1 MRRYAYLLASIAA
14 LAVLIFILSND
25 PGTSAPLS
33 GDQLQSRVEREL
45 AALDE
50 AAEYIGRR
58 GTGHLWLAQKDYLFL
73 FADGQL
79 AAWSTN
85 SFVADVSWIGESGQ
99 CKFIKS
105 LRGDFLAKT
114 YFLPEGEV
122 LVGVIPLVQRFRITN
137 SYLSPEWNAD
147 VFGTGQPM
155 LSQDSETSA
164 IPVAVG
170 GVVLF
175 HANFE
180 GTRAV
185 RGDLSFWIS
194 LVVILLFLILLILQM
209 QYFHRQKKYS
219 HSLLMLV
226 ASLGLLRIVMIS
238 FGFPAR
244 WVATPVFDS
253 TAFASSFF
261 NPTIGDLFLNSV
273 YVLVICLYL
282 FYSFNHMA
290 LAKAILRS
298 IGPTRQLASVLS
310 LSLAMF
316 GFLYPFLFYETIFHN
331 SSISLDWTHSLSVDS
346 VRILAFVSVLI
357 GSVSS
362 FLFCHVWISVSV
374 RSKGGLVRFIAA
386 TLIPAALIFF
396 VYYWS
401 QDHQYV
407 ITLITGSTYIIVLTI
422 TGWYRG
428 LMRFSTVTYLYLLL
442 AVTCLS
448 LQGSFAIRRFTE
460 ERASNTQYRFG
471 QNFLVERD
479 VLGEY
484 LLQQAS
490 TAISRDQFVQSIL
503 ASPFG
508 SRSSVRSKVKQAYL
522 NSYFDRYDAEVHLFG
537 PSGEPLDN
545 LSRPEFA
552 DFAFEDQ
559 DQANLTGYRG
569 IYFVDRPDQSY
580 AKQYVAIVP
589 VLRQG
594 RPLGFM
600 ALVLSLKKIVPQSV
614 FPELLV
620 DNRFADAFRTDQ
632 YSYAIF
638 QGNEVVSS
646 FGTFNYEEDFD
657 ATWLAGEAGVAG
669 RVVGDKRHV
678 IVEGEGN
685 RRAVVTADVYRDF
698 YLLSN
703 VAFWILLGIA
713 IVATALV
720 LDALVQIR
728 GFRLNYATRIQLL
741 VFLVFVVPLVLI
753 SATTLTWTSNTAEER
768 LREDFS
774 TRARQLGEQV
784 APLMTSYVSG
794 NTDIRD
800 LEDYLIQGAR
810 LSGVDATIYS
820 RTGRLVATN
829 QVQIFDNLIVSNLIN
844 PAAFVNMNANR
855 TSFIEE
861 ERIGRL
867 SYNNAYHMLRSPD
880 SGVVQGIL
888 SIPFFESG
896 RSLERSRIIILS
908 NVMIVFMIILVSFTF
923 LSLAATR
930 WLTFPLRMITR
941 SLSRTTL
948 KEENAPLDWKSD
960 DEIGMMVGEYNKMV
974 ANLEKSKI
982 ELARSQKESAWREI
996 AQQVAHEIK
1005 NPLTPMKLIVQ
1016 QLDALVRNGE
1026 LSRDRAEQ
1034 SLRNLLAQLDI
1045 LNDIATS
1052 FSSFARMPA
1061 PILAKTDAIGILE
1074 KTIQLYADH
1083 PAGRVEWRR
1092 TDGPVWVLGDE
1103 QLLSRIFSNLIL
1115 NGLQSG
1121 TGSTVTV
1128 IVHAVVEGGSLVVS
1142 FSDNGTGIDPTLR
1155 DKVFL
1160 PHFTTKKSGSGLGL
1174 AISRQ
1179 GIEQS
1184 GGAIWFE
1191 SGTGGTTFFVSLPV
1205 VHH

>member
-1 MRRYAYLLASIAA
+1 LRQYAYLLAAVSA
-14 LAVLIFILSND
+14 LAVLITILSFD
-25 PGTSAPLS
+25 PGTRAPL
-33 GDQLQSRVEREL
+33 GPEQLQSRIERVL
-45 AALDE
+45 LRVDE
-50 AAEYIGRR
+50 AAEGIRQK
-58 GTGHLWLAQKDYLFL
+58 GTGQVWLAQDDYLFL

-85 SFVADVSWIGESGQ
+85 SFAAEVSWIGEPGQ
-99 CKFIKS
+99 CIFIKT

-122 LVGVIPLVQRFRITN
+122 LVGVVPLVQRFRITN
-137 SYLSPEWNAD
+137 SYLSPDWNSEI
-147 VFGTGQPM
+147 FGTTQP
-155 LSQDSETSA
+155 LLYPDVVTNA
-164 IPVAVG
+164 IPVAVNN
-170 GVVLF
+170 VVLF
-175 HANFE
+175 HASFE

-185 RGDLSFWIS
+185 HGELSLWILVS
-194 LVVILLFLILLILQM
+194 LTLVFVVLLIPQM
-209 QYFHRQKKYS
+209 AMFHRQKK
-219 HSLLMLV
+219 HGLAFLTLV

-244 WVATPVFDS
+244 WVSTPVFDS
-253 TAFASSFF
+253 AAFASSFF
-261 NPTIGDLFLNSV
+261 NPTIGDLFLNSL
-273 YVLVICLYL
+273 YVLIICLYL
-282 FYSFNHMA
+282 FYSFSHMA
-290 LAKAILRS
+290 LARAILQS
-298 IGPTRQLASVLS
+298 SGPTRQLASVLC
-310 LSLAMF
+310 LSLAFF
-316 GFLYPFLFYETIFHN
+316 GFLYPFLYYETIFHN
-331 SSISLDWTHSLSVDS
+331 SSISLDWTHSLSLDD
-346 VRILAFVSVLI
+346 VRVLALVSVLI

-362 FLFCHVWISVSV
+362 FLFCHVWISIGV
-374 RSKGGLVRFIAA
+374 RRAGGLLRFISTA
-386 TLIPAALIFF
+386 LIPAGLIFF
-396 VYYWS
+396 AYYWS
-401 QDHQYV
+401 QGHQYL
-407 ITLITGSTYIIVLTI
+407 ITLITGSTYIIVLSI

-428 LMRFSTVTYLYLLL
+428 LQRFSTVTYLYLLL
-442 AVTCLS
+442 TVTCLA

-460 ERASNTQYRFG
+460 ERSAITQYRFG

-490 TAISRDQFVQSIL
+490 TAISRDQFVQSTL
-503 ASPFG
+503 ASPFLPRG
-508 SRSSVRSKVKQAYL
+508 SVRSKVKQVYL
-522 NSYFDRYDAEVHLFG
+522 NSYFDRYDTEVHLFG

-545 LSRPEFA
+545 QSRPEFA
-552 DFAFEDQ
+552 DFAFEEQ
-559 DQANLTGYRG
+559 DKANLTGYRG

-646 FGTFNYEEDFD
+646 FGAFNYELDFNPD
-657 ATWLAGEAGVAG
+657 WLRDNEGIAGLVI
-669 RVVGDKRHV
+669 GDKRHV
-678 IVEGEGN
+678 IVEGEGT

-703 VAFWILLGIA
+703 VALWILLGIA

-720 LDALVQIR
+720 LDALVRIR

-753 SATTLTWTSNTAEER
+753 SATTLTWTSSTAEER
-768 LREDFS
+768 LRQDFS
-774 TRARQLGEQV
+774 DRARQLGEQV
-784 APLMTSYVSG
+784 APLMTSYARG
-794 NTDIRD
+794 GTDIRD

-810 LSGVDATIYS
+810 LSGVDASIYS
-820 RTGRLVATN
+820 RMGRLVATN
-829 QVQIFDNLIVSNLIN
+829 QIQIFDNLIVSNLIN
-844 PAAFVNMNANR
+844 PAAFVNMNSNQ

-867 SYNNAYHMLRSPD
+867 SYNNAYHVLRSPE
-880 SGVVQGIL
+880 SGTIQGIL

-896 RSLERSRIIILS
+896 RSLERSRITILS

-948 KEENAPLDWKSD
+948 KEENKPLDWKSD
-960 DEIGMMVGEYNKMV
+960 DEIGMMVAEYNKMV

-982 ELARSQKESAWREI
+982 DLARSQKESAWREI

-1005 NPLTPMKLIVQ
+1005 NPLTPMKLTVQ
-1016 QLDALVRNGE
+1016 QLDALMRNGE
-1026 LSRDRAEQ
+1026 LSRERAEQ
-1034 SLRNLLAQLDI
+1034 SLRNLLSQLEI

-1061 PILAKTDAIGILE
+1061 PLLVKTDAISILD
-1074 KTIQLYADH
+1074 KTVQLYADH
-1083 PAGRVEWRR
+1083 PSGKVIWSKSIA
-1092 TDGPVWVLGDE
+1092 PVWILGDD

-1121 TGSTVTV
+1121 TGGAVTV
-1128 IVHAVVEGGSLVVS
+1128 VVNAVVEGERLIIS
-1142 FSDNGTGIDPTLR
+1142 FSDNGAGIDPALG

-1184 GGAIWFE
+1184 GGTIWFE
-1191 SGTGGTTFFVSLPV
+1191 SGTAGTTFFISLPV
-1205 VHH
+1205 HH